1 MAGWLDSWVFDVWI
15 STTKLVG
22 SRNCTRMKTVITI
35 IFVGLVCHQS
45 FAQKSLTFNDK
56 DFRFVL
62 KIDSSQYGCSV
73 SKIEAYRQKE
83 NGLLQTITPTE
94 NNHPCEASKTAF
106 IVEDMNFDG
115 QVDFRLLEFLPAAA
129 NMPYLYWMYDPK
141 TSQFKINTK
150 LARITSPDFDK
161 NTKVITSSWT
171 DGCCRGGTDLY
182 RYQSGRL
189 VLFDRRIAG
198 VKEDGKEYSE
208 LWQLKSGVLVRVK
221 K

>member
-1 MAGWLDSWVFDVWI
+1 MVWV
-15 STTKLVG
+15 SKAKLVG
-22 SRNCTRMKTVITI
+22 RSNYTCMKALITI
-35 IFVGLVCHQS
+35 ILVGLVCHQT

-62 KIDSSQYGCSV
+62 KIDSSEYGCAV
-73 SKIEAYRQKE
+73 SKIDTYRQKD
-83 NGLLQTITPTE
+83 NGLLQTLTPTE
-94 NNHPCEASKTAF
+94 NNHPCDANKTAF

-115 QVDFRLLEFLPAAA
+115 QADFRLLEFLPAAA
-129 NMPYLYWMYDPK
+129 NMPYLYWLYDSK
-141 TSQFKINTK
+141 AGQFKINTK

-198 VKEDGKEYSE
+198 VKEDGNEYSE
-208 LWQLKSGVLVRVK
+208 MWQLKSGVLVRVK